1 MAKQHFYS
9 RIPARLSMFEKTDC
23 FDTFAKS
30 EVIDQKFIN
39 DNLLPF
45 CDIKL
50 TANELNLIRDA
61 KFSNAFAQYF
71 SKNGETLIQSAI
83 SYIPL
88 DFTGER
94 SSYMVHSLIY
104 SDEERT
110 KLVSSNRNG
119 LINPKLFCTNLDTF
133 NITNVESKPISDMD
147 ELLISGEKAQ
157 SPEQLIEKY
166 PTVVMKRLIYA
177 ILQTA
182 LPKGKN
188 VCITLD
194 VDLKNFSDAA
204 LELMNSLIQI
214 FPYSIRN
221 KLTFITFLTEPNR
234 YNNLVKI
241 KFIPRDFFTIQSGK
255 AYLFDMTTKV
265 IDGIRDEEYKIR
277 ETEIDFIY
285 DLLNNKNTRDKFLGF
300 YSYIVEQ
307 NPKLNAF
314 DLKDFANIILL
325 FKQSSEEFEEKY
337 VIPEDKDVDNLL
349 SVYIQFRDYLKEKDR
364 CEILKCIQRYATNR
378 IIIPQNIFSKITKI
392 YPTELIKCK
401 STIMNIILE
410 LIHTDVM
417 RDKLFSFIKN
427 NYSKETQKNRSIIS
441 EDLSRVFYGGFLQ
454 NQIIGLFNQHFGDET
469 SQTKTIILEKLLLA
483 IRTVSIQD
491 KILEFIDKYYAS
503 FTPSQRDMIYS
514 TFYEML
520 TENDA
525 LTKKIIIFINNHYSL
540 DTSSYKTKIENNIS
554 NIVENDEKKKTRFL
568 LELILQCGN
577 VLEKVIIRRL
587 FINWSSRSSFSR
599 YLENLKNLNF
609 NELSD
614 EIIKVWTYAYEMP
627 AQKRFTDAV
636 IECFKSLKGVKLYSV
651 IDLDEKLL
659 DTIKSNDYRK
669 INDILPL
676 YFEELDTFYKNLKD
690 NYINDFVKE
699 HLLDA
704 LNPKLKEDG
713 VKYILDFAEKN
724 PFIKESESFYLIVIT
739 NEVTNSIKEGNNIDA
754 VYRIINT
761 TLTKPV
767 MKSIIESLKIGLDE
781 FENRCYTNDELS
793 LSAITIAGIYT
804 YLENGDNNLLAL
816 YEYAF
821 NKRRQSLSVNRN
833 VIRGSRDEINI
844 DSLAALWTIDNICK
858 YIHILIQASNNKSLE
873 EKLFGDNNEDIDK
886 IISNCLNKV
895 DKEGNKKLNQIIFEV
910 KKDNEKLANYIELS
924 INKYKKENKKGFFSK
939 LFGKK

>member
-713 VKYILDFAEKN
+713 VKYILDFAAKN